1 MYIHIMFIHI
11 FVFMS
16 LEQSISQS
24 KFDSEQEKLMIN
36 VIYSANLLN
45 LITSRLFKPYELSPQ
60 QYNVLRILRGQKGE
74 SIALM
79 DIEHRMLDK
88 SSNVSRL
95 VDKLISKDLINR
107 SISSKD
113 RRRIEIVITSRGVS
127 VLKEI
132 DVILSEM
139 NSKIKAIISDDNAKK
154 TNRILDQLRAVS
166 YTHLTLPTMELV

>member
-24 KFDSEQEKLMIN
+24 KFDSEQLKLMIN

-139 NSKIKAIISDDNAKK
+139 NSKIKAIISDDNAKQ
-154 TNRILDQLRAVS
+154 TNRILDQLREIAQ
-166 YTHLTLPTMELV
+166 YY

>member
-1 MYIHIMFIHI
+1 MFIHI

-95 VDKLISKDLINR
+95 VDKLISKDLVNR
-107 SISSKD
+107 SVSSKD
-113 RRRIEIVITSRGVS
+113 RRRIEIIITSRGKS

-132 DVILSEM
+132 DVILADM
-139 NSKIKAIISDDNAKK
+139 NSKIKAIISDDNAKQ
-154 TNRILDQLRAVS
+154 TNRILDQLREIAQ
-166 YTHLTLPTMELV
+166 YY

>member
-1 MYIHIMFIHI
+1 MFIHI

-45 LITSRLFKPYELSPQ
+45 LITSRLFKPYDLSPQ
-60 QYNVLRILRGQKGE
+60 QYNVLRILRGQKGK

-95 VDKLISKDLINR
+95 VDKLISKDLVNR
-107 SISSKD
+107 SVSSKD
-113 RRRIEIVITSRGVS
+113 RRRIEIIITSRGKS

-132 DVILSEM
+132 DVILADM
-139 NSKIKAIISDDNAKK
+139 NSKMKAIISDDNAKQ
-154 TNRILDQLRAVS
+154 TNRILDQLREIAQ
-166 YTHLTLPTMELV
+166 YY

>member
-60 QYNVLRILRGQKGE
+60 QYNVLRILSGEEGE

-95 VDKLISKDLINR
+95 VDKLISKDLVNR
-107 SISSKD
+107 SVSSKD
-113 RRRIEIVITSRGVS
+113 RRRIEIIITSRGKS

-132 DVILSEM
+132 DVILADM
-139 NSKIKAIISDDNAKK
+139 NSKIKAIISDDNAKQ
-154 TNRILDQLRAVS
+154 TNRILDQLREIAQ
-166 YTHLTLPTMELV
+166 YY

>member
-1 MYIHIMFIHI
+1 MYVHIMFIHI

-60 QYNVLRILRGQKGE
+60 QFNVLRILRGQKGE

-95 VDKLISKDLINR
+95 VDKLISKGLVNR
-107 SISSKD
+107 SVSSKD
-113 RRRIEIVITSRGVS
+113 RRRIEIVITSRGLS

-132 DVILSEM
+132 DVILADM
-139 NSKIKAIISDDNAKK
+139 NSKIKAIISDDNAKQ
-154 TNRILDQLRAVS
+154 TNRILDQLREIAQ
-166 YTHLTLPTMELV
+166 YY

>member
-1 MYIHIMFIHI
+1 MFIHI

-45 LITSRLFKPYELSPQ
+45 LITSRLFKPYDLSPQ
-60 QYNVLRILRGQKGE
+60 QYNVLRILRGQKGK

-79 DIEHRMLDK
+79 VIEHRMLDK

-95 VDKLISKDLINR
+95 VDKLISKDLVNR
-107 SISSKD
+107 SVSSKD
-113 RRRIEIVITSRGVS
+113 RRRIEIIITSRGKS

-132 DVILSEM
+132 DVILADM
-139 NSKIKAIISDDNAKK
+139 NSKIKAIISDDNAKQ
-154 TNRILDQLRAVS
+154 TNRILDQLREIAQ
-166 YTHLTLPTMELV
+166 YY

>member
-1 MYIHIMFIHI
+1 MFIHI

-24 KFDSEQEKLMIN
+24 KFVSEQEKLMIN

-154 TNRILDQLRAVS
+154 TNRILDQLREIAQ
-166 YTHLTLPTMELV
+166 YY

>member
-1 MYIHIMFIHI
+1 MFIHI
-11 FVFMS
+11 FVLMS

-95 VDKLISKDLINR
+95 VDKLISKDLVNR
-107 SISSKD
+107 SVSSKD
-113 RRRIEIVITSRGVS
+113 RRRIEIVITSRGLS
-127 VLKEI
+127 FLNEL
-132 DVILSEM
+132 DVILADM
-139 NSKIKAIISDDNAKK
+139 NSKIKVIISGDDAKQ
-154 TNRILDQLRAVS
+154 TNRILDQLREIAQ
-166 YTHLTLPTMELV
+166 YY

>member
-1 MYIHIMFIHI
+1 MYVHIMFIHI

-95 VDKLISKDLINR
+95 VDKLISKDLVNR
-107 SISSKD
+107 SVSSKD
-113 RRRIEIVITSRGVS
+113 RRRIEIVITSRGLS

-132 DVILSEM
+132 DVILAEM
-139 NSKIKAIISDDNAKK
+139 NSKIKAIISDDNAKQ
-154 TNRILDQLRAVS
+154 TNRILDQLREIAQ
-166 YTHLTLPTMELV
+166 YY

>member
-1 MYIHIMFIHI
+1 MFIHI

-45 LITSRLFKPYELSPQ
+45 LITSRLFKPYDLSPQ
-60 QYNVLRILRGQKGE
+60 QYNVLRILRGQKGK

-95 VDKLISKDLINR
+95 VDKLISKDLVNR
-107 SISSKD
+107 SVSSKD
-113 RRRIEIVITSRGVS
+113 RRRIEIIITSRGKS

-132 DVILSEM
+132 DVILADM
-139 NSKIKAIISDDNAKK
+139 NSKIKAIISDDNAKQ
-154 TNRILDQLRAVS
+154 TNRILDQLREIAQ
-166 YTHLTLPTMELV
+166 YY

>member
-1 MYIHIMFIHI
+1 MFIHI

-16 LEQSISQS
+16 LEQSICQS

-60 QYNVLRILRGQKGE
+60 QYNVLRILRGQKSE

-95 VDKLISKDLINR
+95 VDKLISKDLVNR
-107 SISSKD
+107 SVSSKD
-113 RRRIEIVITSRGVS
+113 RRRIEIVITSRGLS

-132 DVILSEM
+132 DVILADM
-139 NSKIKAIISDDNAKK
+139 NSKIKVIISNDNAKQ
-154 TNRILDQLRAVS
+154 TNRILDQLREIAQ
-166 YTHLTLPTMELV
+166 YY

>member
-1 MYIHIMFIHI
+1 MFIHI

-24 KFDSEQEKLMIN
+24 KFYSEQEKLMIN

-45 LITSRLFKPYELSPQ
+45 LITSRLFKPYDLSPQ
-60 QYNVLRILRGQKGE
+60 QYNVLRILRGQKGK

-95 VDKLISKDLINR
+95 VDKLISKDLVNR
-107 SISSKD
+107 SVSSKD
-113 RRRIEIVITSRGVS
+113 RRRIEIIITSRGKS

-132 DVILSEM
+132 DVILANM
-139 NSKIKAIISDDNAKK
+139 NSKIKAIISDDNAKQ
-154 TNRILDQLRAVS
+154 TNRILDQLRKIAK
-166 YTHLTLPTMELV
+166 YY

>member
-1 MYIHIMFIHI
+1 MFIHI

-79 DIEHRMLDK
+79 NIEHRMLDK

-95 VDKLISKDLINR
+95 VDKLISKDLVNR
-107 SISSKD
+107 SVSSKD
-113 RRRIEIVITSRGVS
+113 RRRIEIVITSRGLS

-132 DVILSEM
+132 DVILADM
-139 NSKIKAIISDDNAKK
+139 NSKIKTIISDDNAKQ
-154 TNRILDQLRAVS
+154 TNRILDQLREIAQ
-166 YTHLTLPTMELV
+166 YY

>member
-1 MYIHIMFIHI
+1 MFIHI

-24 KFDSEQEKLMIN
+24 KFDLEQEKLMIN

-45 LITSRLFKPYELSPQ
+45 LITSRLFKPYDLSPQ
-60 QYNVLRILRGQKGE
+60 QYNVLRILRGQKGK

-95 VDKLISKDLINR
+95 VDKLISKDLVNR
-107 SISSKD
+107 SVSSKD
-113 RRRIEIVITSRGVS
+113 RRRIEIIITSRGKS

-132 DVILSEM
+132 DVILADM
-139 NSKIKAIISDDNAKK
+139 NSKIKAIISDDNAKQ
-154 TNRILDQLRAVS
+154 TNRILDQLREIAQ
-166 YTHLTLPTMELV
+166 YY

>member
-1 MYIHIMFIHI
+1 MFIHI
-11 FVFMS
+11 FVFVS

-139 NSKIKAIISDDNAKK
+139 NSKIKAIISDDNAKQ
-154 TNRILDQLRAVS
+154 TNLSLI
-166 YTHLTLPTMELV
+166 HI

>member
-1 MYIHIMFIHI
+1 MFIHI

-95 VDKLISKDLINR
+95 VDKLISKDLVNR
-107 SISSKD
+107 SVSSKD
-113 RRRIEIVITSRGVS
+113 RRRIEIVITSTGLS
-127 VLKEI
+127 VLNKI
-132 DVILSEM
+132 DMIMADM
-139 NSKIKAIISDDNAKK
+139 NSKIKAIISDDNAKQ
-154 TNRILDQLRAVS
+154 TNHILDQLREIAQ
-166 YTHLTLPTMELV
+166 YY

>member
-45 LITSRLFKPYELSPQ
+45 LITSRLFKPYDLSPQ
-60 QYNVLRILRGQKGE
+60 QYNVLRILRGQKGK

-95 VDKLISKDLINR
+95 VDKLISKDLVNR
-107 SISSKD
+107 SVSSKD
-113 RRRIEIVITSRGVS
+113 RRRIEIIITSRGKS

-132 DVILSEM
+132 DVILADM
-139 NSKIKAIISDDNAKK
+139 NSNIKVIISDDNAKQ
-154 TNRILDQLRAVS
+154 TNRILNQLREIAQ
-166 YTHLTLPTMELV
+166 YY

>member
-1 MYIHIMFIHI
+1 MFIHI

-79 DIEHRMLDK
+79 NIEHRMLDK

-95 VDKLISKDLINR
+95 VDKLISKDLVNR
-107 SISSKD
+107 SVSSKD
-113 RRRIEIVITSRGVS
+113 RRRIEIVITSRGLS

-132 DVILSEM
+132 DVILADM
-139 NSKIKAIISDDNAKK
+139 NSKIKAIISDDNAKQ
-154 TNRILDQLRAVS
+154 TNRILDQLREIAQ
-166 YTHLTLPTMELV
+166 YY

>member
-1 MYIHIMFIHI
+1 MFIHI

-45 LITSRLFKPYELSPQ
+45 LITSRLFKPYDLSPQ
-60 QYNVLRILRGQKGE
+60 QYNVLRILRGQKGK

-107 SISSKD
+107 SVSSKD
-113 RRRIEIVITSRGVS
+113 RRRIEIAITSRGFS
-127 VLKEI
+127 VLNEI
-132 DVILSEM
+132 DVILADM
-139 NSKIKAIISDDNAKK
+139 NSKIKAIISDGNAKQ
-154 TNRILDQLRAVS
+154 TNRILDQLREIAQ
-166 YTHLTLPTMELV
+166 YY

>member
-1 MYIHIMFIHI
+1 MFIHI

-60 QYNVLRILRGQKGE
+60 QYNVLRILSGEEGE

-95 VDKLISKDLINR
+95 VDKLISKDLVNR
-107 SISSKD
+107 SVSSKD
-113 RRRIEIVITSRGVS
+113 RRRIEIVITSRGLS

-132 DVILSEM
+132 DVILADM
-139 NSKIKAIISDDNAKK
+139 TSKIKAIISDDNAKQ
-154 TNRILDQLRAVS
+154 TNRILDQLREIAQ
-166 YTHLTLPTMELV
+166 YY